1 MDDFVPRQAQP
12 ARKPFALLSEKAY
25 AIANPPSRGQE
36 PLFPIL
42 HNFGTKCGKLFSFAA
57 EKEAARRDVHKNG
70 DQSSK
75 AAAAGENRR
84 NGKGLFHHALPGPV
98 RKKNP
103 ERALSGGGKEGSHA
117 FGTEND
123 RKQGIFS
130 LDRGEKR

>member
-1 MDDFVPRQAQP
+1 MSTRMET
-12 ARKPFALLSEKAY
+12 R
-25 AIANPPSRGQE
+25 
-36 PLFPIL
+36 
-42 HNFGTKCGKLFSFAA
+42 
-57 EKEAARRDVHKNG
+57 AARRRQPEG
-70 DQSSK
+70 
-75 AAAAGENRR
+75 NRR
-84 NGKGLFHHALPGPV
+84 NGKGLFRHALPGPV

>member
-12 ARKPFALLSEKAY
+12 ARKPSALLSEKAC
-25 AIANPPSRGQE
+25 AIANPPFRGKE

-42 HNFGTKCGKLFSFAA
+42 HDFGTECGKLFSFAA
-57 EKEAARRDVHKNG
+57 EKGAAGRYVHKNRVR
-70 DQSSK
+70 SNK

-84 NGKGLFHHALPGPV
+84 KGKGLFRHALPGPV

-103 ERALSGGGKEGSHA
+103 EGALPGGRKEGSHA